1 MHLEVAWLQPDS
13 QAERQG
19 AVAPTPPPPPARK
32 QETRG
37 NRKENKTHPQ
47 TKTAKRAPPP
57 HPPPPQRRP
66 RHYPAAC
73 FHPSGRDAWETSG
86 WGFSHISLHHDA
98 NGRGPGF
105 SGLTRARAIFAA
117 SSGKGKGNEAKPNPQ
132 WQKAPGHCCE
142 KATEGGQA
150 PELPDSHSGRK
161 RRIKGPIPAPATPTP
176 HPHPHPLQTT
186 PSSQKR
192 EGRSHVCAKGAKR
205 TNDAP
210 LGTADSWE
218 PWPQPAGPCRSRWW
232 VDTFAVNPWP
242 RRSTDPPRRDPTPG
256 TRGRT
261 YRVRCWRSRTKP
273 WWESRTDAADCWPS
287 GPGPSRSGPWRAG
300 GGSAPIYVNRGGCV
314 DGGDAPGLF
323 RRRDP
328 GQESSGASGLPR
340 ARPVPQTPKVHR
352 WAGRAVR
359 GLWFVALP
367 RSGWGQPRAQGP
379 SAVPREL
386 TAREFPWGPFD
397 VAGHAPLPSL
407 PCLPSRS
414 GFSRLFTFHTSLD
427 LNCPRRLLRGMAGHP
442 MLSPMPPPR
451 SLAFLASVPHA
462 PPQLLRALLASFP
475 CSSPR
480 PPPPGL

>member
-1 MHLEVAWLQPDS
+1 MQLHVHVCAIVFTCTCNQVY
-13 QAERQG
+13 A
-19 AVAPTPPPPPARK
+19 
-32 QETRG
+32 
-37 NRKENKTHPQ
+37 
-47 TKTAKRAPPP
+47 
-57 HPPPPQRRP
+57 
-66 RHYPAAC
+66 
-73 FHPSGRDAWETSG
+73 
-86 WGFSHISLHHDA
+86 FSL
-98 NGRGPGF
+98 
-105 SGLTRARAIFAA
+105 AIFFVKWRFSISFVGQIKTIRLCQSDFQLPSVALFPPRSSRRMLPIRPIWRA
-117 SSGKGKGNEAKPNPQ
+117 SE
-132 WQKAPGHCCE
+132 CCWRPPLRWMPLSSR
-142 KATEGGQA
+142 A
-150 PELPDSHSGRK
+150 
-161 RRIKGPIPAPATPTP
+161 ATPGCLP
-176 HPHPHPLQTT
+176 CCPSPN
-186 PSSQKR
+186 SSQKR